1 MLSNSDTEDTRKIY
15 SKDRRYFK
23 NFMVNKLLHLKQ
35 KIVLKLRRLLL
46 QIMSS
51 KNQSKY
57 PMLFSYDIPQADN
70 V

>member
-1 MLSNSDTEDTRKIY
+1 MVTE
-15 SKDRRYFK
+15 
-23 NFMVNKLLHLKQ
+23 VLHLKQ

-70 V
+70 VYRLFKIVELVNEGR